1 MLNRITQNKFCLPY
15 YLWPE
20 MVEELRNLHSWWFN
34 MLTKSKRQESEQ
46 VVHIS
51 WERGSIY
58 FDTVKIC
65 CFGADDKAEQGA
77 AGLALSRVVN
87 VL

>member
-1 MLNRITQNKFCLPY
+1 
-15 YLWPE
+15 
-20 MVEELRNLHSWWFN
+20 MVEELRNLHSRWFD

-58 FDTVKIC
+58 FDTVKIYLSA
-65 CFGADDKAEQGA
+65 ADNKGEQCPV
-77 AGLALSRVVN
+77 GLALSQVVY